1 MLEVTRAKNICDLKF
16 SQFHLQNLS
25 NNVNNISITSFQ
37 EILISEFTMVLSRA
51 IWTSPFLA
59 TMQHLFCLGEQV
71 RIGIG
76 YGCHEN
82 QTLTLEGVGF
92 SSILS
97 WHHPN

>member
-25 NNVNNISITSFQ
+25 NKVNISNTSFQ
-37 EILISEFTMVLSRA
+37 KILISEFTMVLSRT

-59 TMQHLFCLGEQV
+59 TMQHLFCPGKQV

-76 YGCHEN
+76 YGCHFIRH
-82 QTLTLEGVGF
+82 LPWKVWDF
-92 SSILS
+92 
-97 WHHPN
+97 HPF